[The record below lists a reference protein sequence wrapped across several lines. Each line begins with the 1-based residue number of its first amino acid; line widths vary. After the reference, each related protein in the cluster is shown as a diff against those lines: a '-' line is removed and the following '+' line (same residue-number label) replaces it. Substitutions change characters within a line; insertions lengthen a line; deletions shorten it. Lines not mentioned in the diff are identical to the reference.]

1 MLFWSTPQCTAVLA
15 ILRDVP
21 NPVALFV
28 RHAQA
33 LPEFELIRSLVD
45 ERPRDEDL
53 TFDVLDTGFLLR
65 WNELVADGSGP
76 EELPPLRPQPFSHDA
91 ARGHIN

>member
-21 NPVALFV
+21 NPVAPFV

-45 ERPRDEDL
+45 ERPRDDDL

-76 EELPPLRPQPFSHDA
+76 EELPPLRPQPFSDDA
-91 ARGHIN
+91 DRGHIN